1 MLRGAALGIGARRPA
16 WRFRLYWMQPEMR
29 LLRRYLI
36 RAAQELGHSP
46 KARAKVSQVL
56 EEDVKPRAKQ
66 AWREAQPKI
75 ENAKLGLKRFAQSVR
90 DEYRKGRDGK

>member
-1 MLRGAALGIGARRPA
+1 MS
-16 WRFRLYWMQPEMR
+16 
-29 LLRRYLI
+29 LLRRFLI
-36 RAAQELGHSP
+36 RAAQELRHNP
-46 KARAKVSQVL
+46 EARAKASQVL

-66 AWREAQPKI
+66 AWRAAQPKI